1 MLSKLNIGAKMT
13 LVFSTIFLIM
23 LFSVGLSIKDL
34 KMSSADFTSYRD
46 FARKSVL
53 SGRVQANML
62 MASRAA
68 GNFIKTR
75 DESYYEIFQN
85 RITQANRFAVAQQE
99 IMNDVSRKALS
110 IDLVNSI
117 ALYRSASEQVFKL
130 IRQRD
135 IILNQRL
142 DPQGI
147 SMRKNIESIMV
158 SAFEDQ
164 DATASY
170 HAGKALGGVLLG
182 RLYVLKFLDKNKNA
196 NVVRVRKE
204 LGNGFEDTLQNIIDN
219 IDNPNRKLLLAEFI
233 NARILYLEA
242 FEEMVT
248 TIVTRNELIDKE
260 MLPQDQKIAELSE
273 QIKLSLKDDQ
283 DTLGPIVQKRNNESV
298 ETVIFTSI
306 IVLILTI
313 LMGWMI
319 IRAITKPLKGLVSVV
334 ENVQQTG
341 DLSLRFE
348 NNAKDEVGLISAA
361 FNRFLASLALKADVA
376 KNVARGNLSTKVS
389 LLSSK
394 DSLGESFQM
403 MLKSLLSKQKAL
415 KEISLGAVDINVEAQ
430 SDEDELSLMLNT
442 MIADMRAIANKADII
457 ASGNYGIDI
466 TARSEKDILMQSLAR
481 MTKTLQENAEKTTLE
496 HWYKTGQNIV
506 NNEARGNLSEKQLAS
521 SIITAL
527 CQHMNM
533 NGGVCYS
540 YNDKDETLEFLSGYA
555 LDKAE
560 NEYQPIGKNQ
570 GLAGQVLTDKKPIII
585 NELPENY
592 FNVTSLMG
600 NTDAQHLIIFPFI
613 YENELLA
620 VIELVSLTPITEQ
633 HKQMLTIVEESIA
646 IAILSARHRSN
657 TESLLVKSQLQ
668 AEDLEN
674 QKQVIE
680 STKDKLEH
688 AMVLAEQA
696 SASKSDFLA
705 NMSHEI
711 RTPMNAIIGM
721 SQLALKTDLD
731 NKQRNYIEKVH
742 RSSESLLGIINDIL
756 DFSKIEAGKLDME
769 KIEFRLEDV
778 FDNLANLVGFNAED
792 RGLELLFDIP
802 NDIPTALIGDPLRLG
817 QVLVNIGNNAVK
829 FTEEGEVIFSV
840 RIIEED
846 DNQVTL
852 RFAISD
858 TGVGINK
865 QQQKKLFQ
873 SFSQADTSTT
883 RKFGGTGLGLAISKK
898 LTELMQG
905 EIGVDSTEG
914 QGSIFHFTAVFEK
927 QQVQQNHQVN
937 ATLELETLKVLV
949 VDDNSSA
956 REILSSMLLSF
967 GFDVDSVNSGNK
979 AIKAIV
985 EANDTVPYQLVIMD
999 WKMPGMDG
1007 VSAIQAIQSHES
1019 ISKQP
1024 DFIMATSY
1032 GKEEAIIAAEKAN
1045 INNVLSK
1052 PVTASSL
1059 YEAIMLT
1066 LGHEIKKRSQQSR
1079 SEVSDKVLKHLKGT
1093 HLLLVEDN
1101 EINQELAV
1109 EILTTN
1115 GMSVVVANNGQEAID
1130 ILQKQI
1136 FDGVLM
1142 DCQMPVLDGYQATQ
1156 QLRAQQQFKDLPIL
1170 AMTANAMAG
1179 DKEKVIAAGMNDH
1192 ISKPIN
1198 IRDMFTTMAKW
1209 IVPKVNIDGIE
1220 REQVLADNNEAEQ
1233 SLIPDSLTGINI
1245 KQGMSITQ
1253 GNSKLYHKL
1262 LVKFRETNLDFE
1274 QRFTEALEVNKN
1286 DSDATLCAHT
1296 LKGVAGNIGATEVQS
1311 AAETLE
1317 LSCAKN
1323 ESEKIINHHF
1333 KHLMTQLRTVLAS
1346 LEQLLPITD
1355 KEHSNKLKIS
1365 DDDLTQ
1371 QFVKLDE
1378 LLSNFDTQAQDL
1390 INELQ
1395 AFQLD
1400 RSITKQ
1406 LKLIALSVT
1415 DYDFEN
1421 AQQLLKAIMPMKE

>member
-1 MLSKLNIGAKMT
+1 MLSRLNIGAKMT
-13 LVFSTIFLIM
+13 LVFSTVFIIM

-34 KMSSADFTSYRD
+34 QMSSADFKSYRD

-68 GNFIKTR
+68 GNFLKTR
-75 DESYYEIFQN
+75 DENYYDVFQN
-85 RITQANRFAVAQQE
+85 RIAQAKRFAVEQQDVL
-99 IMNDVSRKALS
+99 NDDTRKALS

-117 ALYRSASEQVFKL
+117 DQYRSASLQVFKL
-130 IRQRD
+130 LRQRD
-135 IILNQRL
+135 IILTQRL

-147 SMRKNIESIMV
+147 KMRKNIESIMI
-158 SAFEDQ
+158 SAFADQ

-170 HAGKALGGVLLG
+170 HAGKALEGVLLG
-182 RLYVLKFLDKNKNA
+182 RLYVLKFLDKNKKA
-196 NVVRVRKE
+196 NVDRVRSE
-204 LGNGFEDTLQNIIDN
+204 LGKGFEETLQDIIDN
-219 IDNPNRKLLLAEFI
+219 IDNPKRKLLLAEFI
-233 NARILYLEA
+233 DARLFYLES
-242 FEEMVT
+242 FEQMVE
-248 TIVTRNELIDKE
+248 IIYSRNELVSQE
-260 MLPQDQKIAELSE
+260 MLPHDQKIAEISE
-273 QIKLSLKDDQ
+273 KIKLSLKKAQ
-283 DTLGPIVQKRNNESV
+283 DTLGPQVQKRNDESV
-298 ETVIFTSI
+298 VTVIFTSS

-313 LMGWMI
+313 IMGWII
-319 IRAITKPLKGLVSVV
+319 IRAITKPIKGLVKVV
-334 ENVQQTG
+334 ENVQKTG

-348 NNAKDEVGLISAA
+348 NNNKDEVGLISDA
-361 FNRFLASLALKADVA
+361 FNRFLKSLDVKAEVA

-389 LLSSK
+389 LLSAK
-394 DSLGESFQM
+394 DSLGQSFQM
-403 MLKSLLSKQKAL
+403 MLKSLLSKEKAL
-415 KEISLGAVDINVEAQ
+415 KEISLGSVDFNVEAE
-430 SDEDELSLMLNT
+430 SDEDELSLMLNK
-442 MIADMRAIANKADII
+442 MIIDMREIAEKADII
-457 ASGNYGIDI
+457 ASGNYDVEII
-466 TARSEKDILMQSLAR
+466 PRSNKDILMQSLAR
-481 MTKTLQENAEKTTLE
+481 MTRILQENVEKSAME
-496 HWYKTGQNIV
+496 HWLKTGQSIV
-506 NNEARGNLSEKQLAS
+506 NDEARGNLSEEQLS
-521 SIITAL
+521 NSIISAL

-533 NGGVCYS
+533 RGGVYYS
-540 YNDKDETLEFLSGYA
+540 HNTANDTLEFLTGYA
-555 LDKAE
+555 LNKTAS
-560 NEYQPIGKNQ
+560 EYEVVEKNQ
-570 GLAGQVLTDKKPIII
+570 GLAGQVLADKQTLIV
-585 NELPENY
+585 NDLPEQY
-592 FNVTSLMG
+592 FNVASLTG
-600 NTDAQHLIIFPFI
+600 NIDANHLILFPLI
-613 YENELLA
+613 YDSKLLA

-633 HKQMLTIVEESIA
+633 HKELLDLVDENIA
-646 IAILSARHRSN
+646 IAVVSARHRSH
-657 TESLLVKSQLQ
+657 TENLLQKTQLQ

-680 STKDKLEH
+680 TTKDKLEQ
-688 AMVLAEQA
+688 AMLLAEQA

-721 SQLALKTDLD
+721 SQLALKTELN

-802 NDIPTALIGDPLRLG
+802 TDIPTALIGDPLRLG

-846 DNQVTL
+846 ENKVML

-873 SFSQADTSTT
+873 SFSQADSSTT

-905 EIGVDSTEG
+905 EIGVDSIEG
-914 QGSIFHFTAVFEK
+914 HGSTFHFTAVFAK
-927 QQVQQNHQVN
+927 QQVQQNQQIDTTV
-937 ATLELETLKVLV
+937 ELEALKVLV

-956 REILSSMLLSF
+956 REILSSMLSSF
-967 GFDVDSVNSGNK
+967 GFIVDSVNSGNK
-979 AIKAIV
+979 AINAIV
-985 EANDTVPYQLVIMD
+985 DANDSIPYQLVVMD
-999 WKMPGMDG
+999 WKMPRMDG
-1007 VSAIQAIQSHES
+1007 VSAIQAIQNHKG
-1019 ISKQP
+1019 ISNQP
-1024 DFIMATSY
+1024 SFIMATSY
-1032 GKEEAIIAAEKAN
+1032 GKEEAIIAAEQAN
-1045 INNVLSK
+1045 IDNVLSK

-1059 YEAIMLT
+1059 YEAIMLS

-1079 SEVSDKVLKHLKGT
+1079 AEVSNKVLEHLKGA

-1130 ILQKQI
+1130 ILQEQV

-1142 DCQMPVLDGYQATQ
+1142 DCQMPVLDGYQATRN
-1156 QLRAQQQFKDLPIL
+1156 LRAEERFKNLPIL

-1209 IVPKVNIDGIE
+1209 ISPKNNTPKKEITHTSSDEIDS
-1220 REQVLADNNEAEQ
+1220 AQ
-1233 SLIPDSLTGINI
+1233 SLIPDSLFGINI
-1245 KQGMSITQ
+1245 QQGLSITQ
-1253 GNSKLYHKL
+1253 GNTKLYHSL
-1262 LVKFRETNLDFE
+1262 LVKFRDTNLDFE
-1274 QRFTEALEVNKN
+1274 ARFSQIDLLSNNNDDEA
-1286 DSDATLCAHT
+1286 TRCAHT
-1296 LKGVAGNIGATEVQS
+1296 LKGVAGNVGATKVQS

-1317 LSCAKN
+1317 ISCLNN
-1323 ESEKIINHHF
+1323 ENEAII
-1333 KHLMTQLRTVLAS
+1333 KSHLEYLMEQLLPVLES
-1346 LEQLLPITD
+1346 LEQLPIIAPNQTSNLINITD
-1355 KEHSNKLKIS
+1355 KELNKR
-1365 DDDLTQ
+1365 
-1371 QFVKLDE
+1371 FVELDE
-1378 LLSNFDTQAQDL
+1378 LLDNCDTKAQDL
-1390 INELQ
+1390 LTELQ
-1395 AFQLD
+1395 TFQLAD
-1400 RSITKQ
+1400 PITEQ
-1406 LKLIALSVT
+1406 LKLIATAVS
-1415 DYDFEN
+1415 DYDFEK
-1421 AQQLLKAIMPMKE
+1421 AQQLLKAI